1 MAQDSRTLLDAPD
14 RRLLALL
21 QRDATLTAEA
31 LGRALAL
38 SASQASWRRARLEGA
53 GVIRATVARLDAAR
67 VGLHVQAFVQVQMA
81 SHAPDGARAFLRL
94 LEAEP
99 RVASVWTLTGDAD
112 YLLRIWCADLASL
125 NALIQDVLLPH
136 PAVARVQSRIVMDQ
150 PKRDGPL
157 PL

>member
-1 MAQDSRTLLDAPD
+1 MAPDPRIALDATD
-14 RRLLALL
+14 RRLLALV
-21 QRDATLTAEA
+21 QRDAGLTAEA
-31 LGRALAL
+31 LGRALSL
-38 SASQASWRRARLEGA
+38 SASQAGRRRARLEAA
-53 GVIRATVARLDAAR
+53 GVIGGSVARLDPAR

-94 LEAEP
+94 MEAEP

-112 YLLRIWCADLASL
+112 YLLRIWCADLPSL

-136 PAVARVQSRIVMDQ
+136 PAVSRVQSRIVMDQ

-157 PL
+157 PV